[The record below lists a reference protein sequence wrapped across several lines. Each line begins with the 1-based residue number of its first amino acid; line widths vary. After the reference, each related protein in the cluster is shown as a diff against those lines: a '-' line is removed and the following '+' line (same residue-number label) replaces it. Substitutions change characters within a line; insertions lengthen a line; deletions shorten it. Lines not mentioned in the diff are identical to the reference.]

1 MTATIKNII
10 YFLLGVIMSIFQTY
24 IEQKN
29 AGVNIKTII
38 NHIDF
43 IINNNEL
50 DSMNLIELNSIKYQ
64 FEKELISNESK
75 LENKI

>member
-1 MTATIKNII
+1 
-10 YFLLGVIMSIFQTY
+10 MSIFQTY